1 MKFTATKI
9 PDVVVIE
16 PVVHGDERGFFIE
29 TWRENLYKEAGI
41 DASFVQDN
49 HSRSLF
55 GALRGLHYQV
65 NKPQGKLVRVI
76 QGEVFDVAV
85 DLRKSSP
92 TFGQWAGDILSAD
105 NRKLM
110 WIPPG
115 FAHGFLV
122 LSEIAE
128 FTYRCTDYYAPEH
141 ERTLAWND
149 ADVAIDWPLRDR
161 REPLLSDKD
170 RNGASLKDAETYA

>member
-1 MKFTATKI
+1 VKFTATKI

-16 PVVHGDERGFFIE
+16 PVVHGDQRGFFME

-49 HSRSLF
+49 HSRSSI

>member
-16 PVVHGDERGFFIE
+16 PVVHGDERGFFME
-29 TWRENLYKEAGI
+29 TWRKNTYKEGGI

-49 HSRSLF
+49 HSRSSL

-149 ADVAIDWPLRDR
+149 SDIAIDWPLRDG

-170 RNGASLKDAETYA
+170 RNGASLEYAETYA

>member
-1 MKFTATKI
+1 M
-9 PDVVVIE
+9 
-16 PVVHGDERGFFIE
+16 E
-29 TWRENLYKEAGI
+29 TWRENTFREAGI

-49 HSRSLF
+49 HSRSSF

-65 NKPQGKLVRVI
+65 SNPQAKLVRVI

-149 ADVAIDWPLRDR
+149 SAVAIDWPLRDG

-170 RNGASLKDAETYA
+170 RNGVSLEDAETYA